1 MRAVEA
7 EVKQYS
13 TSKDWRKLMYVA
25 AASHV
30 AEQVRVWDSGGI
42 EMGAQQACIG
52 WALEW
57 EPWSSSGKSRAE
69 VFKFKGLAPAD
80 SHHRIWWCGQTGER
94 PADVCCSAF

>member
-30 AEQVRVWDSGGI
+30 AEQVSIRDSGGI
-42 EMGAQQACIG
+42 EVGSQELRFSNLKDWRQQTVIIVAG
-52 WALEW
+52 GVA
-57 EPWSSSGKSRAE
+57 K
-69 VFKFKGLAPAD
+69 
-80 SHHRIWWCGQTGER
+80 
-94 PADVCCSAF
+94 